1 MAKLQFLSILIRAV
15 LNEFNEVLNEAER
28 KKTYNSQRRRR
39 SMWDPRHIGLYS
51 SCRPCQ

>member
-15 LNEFNEVLNEAER
+15 LNEFNEVLNER
-28 KKTYNSQRRRR
+28 KKTYISQRRRR
-39 SMWDPRHIGLYS
+39 SMWDPRHIYS